1 MMNVYKSVP
10 NLEIECI
17 DDGYVCLLDNK
28 VCFLNQ
34 SAYEILAICDGKDL
48 DEIIKNLFEN
58 SSFSD
63 ESVDAATKTKDIL
76 DALETL
82 VINGLV
88 EKV

>member
-1 MMNVYKSVP
+1 MTFS
-10 NLEIECI
+10 
-17 DDGYVCLLDNK
+17 LDIYN
-28 VCFLNQ
+28 
-34 SAYEILAICDGKDL
+34 GKGL

-63 ESVDAATKTKDIL
+63 ESVDVATKTKDIL

>member
-1 MMNVYKSVP
+1 M
-10 NLEIECI
+10 
-17 DDGYVCLLDNK
+17 DNK

-34 SAYEILAICDGKDL
+34 SAYEILLICDGKDL

-63 ESVDAATKTKDIL
+63 DSVDVATKTKDIL

>member
-1 MMNVYKSVP
+1 M
-10 NLEIECI
+10 L
-17 DDGYVCLLDNK
+17 
-28 VCFLNQ
+28 
-34 SAYEILAICDGKDL
+34 ICDGKDL

-88 EKV
+88 ERV